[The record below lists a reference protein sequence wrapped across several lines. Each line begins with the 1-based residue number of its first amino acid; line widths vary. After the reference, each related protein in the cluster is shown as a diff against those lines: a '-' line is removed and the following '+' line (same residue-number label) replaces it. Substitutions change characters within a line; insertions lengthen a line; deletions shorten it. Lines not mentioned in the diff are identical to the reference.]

1 MKLKVISKNALQYN
15 LSTILYRRYIML
27 QSRKAQSN
35 GLYIYVS
42 VARQL
47 SRMVSQIIAFG
58 KTAGSDFLD
67 TSIN

>member
-1 MKLKVISKNALQYN
+1 
-15 LSTILYRRYIML
+15 ML